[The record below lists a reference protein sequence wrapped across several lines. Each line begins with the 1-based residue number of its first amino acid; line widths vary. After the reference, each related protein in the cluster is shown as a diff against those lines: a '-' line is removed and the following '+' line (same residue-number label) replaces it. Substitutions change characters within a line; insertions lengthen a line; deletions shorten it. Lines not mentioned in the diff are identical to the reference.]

1 MCSFQSCVL
10 RSRGPAAQL
19 GNQPSKSQTN
29 SRPRE
34 FGTVLRLP
42 TEMKIGWQLVWKAGP
57 AEAPALG
64 AGGGGAPLKEQGVAA
79 VAHTDWSGV
88 GGQGQLVTGAR
99 VTEDV
104 AAVPAVV
111 LEGEKRQLVTAVL
124 PGPAH
129 PL

>member
-1 MCSFQSCVL
+1 MLSFQSCVL

-19 GNQPSKSQTN
+19 KEPTFKSRTN

-42 TEMKIGWQLVWKAGP
+42 TGMKVGWQLVWKAGP

-64 AGGGGAPLKEQGVAA
+64 GAGGGGAAEGAGCGSCRTPL
-79 VAHTDWSGV
+79 DWSRV
-88 GGQGQLVTGAR
+88 GGQGQLIAGAR
-99 VTEDV
+99 VAEDV

-111 LEGEKRQLVTAVL
+111 LEERQLPTAVL

-129 PL
+129 L